1 MTKSAW
7 AIAAVALVSW
17 ASSAAAE
24 TKVDMATV
32 SCGDLSSMQ
41 LEEFVVIGA
50 WMSGYHNGKRGNTA
64 IDIKELAANSAKVAE
79 FCKSNPTLTV
89 MKAVETLTTSA
100 K

>member
-1 MTKSAW
+1 MTNSAW
-7 AIAAVALVSW
+7 AIATVALVSW
-17 ASSAAAE
+17 TSSAAAE

-64 IDIKELAANSAKVAE
+64 IDIKELAGNSAKVAA
-79 FCKSNPTLTV
+79 FCQGNPTVTV
-89 MKAVETLTTSA
+89 MKAVETLSA
-100 K
+100 SSK